1 MSHCLPLQNQILFNS
16 WESIFSENSNTFT
29 DNVPIY
35 SFDGRDILRDSA
47 W

>member
-1 MSHCLPLQNQILFNS
+1 MFSSLQDQVLFNS
-16 WESIFSENSNTFT
+16 WESIFGDDASKMRE
-29 DNVPIY
+29 NVPIY